1 MGLVEI
7 NAIAFL
13 EYWEG
18 KSITGGSERLKLV
31 VKFKEKGKF
40 FKTSLGMTLASEHQ
54 VFNSD
59 SYMEEDRFETY
70 DEYYECVEETISDEV
85 LIKEVAEKMIRDYFE
100 KERNENNKD
109 ERVKEILGKIGN
121 SKPLN
126 IKVKID

>member
-1 MGLVEI
+1 MEI

-40 FKTSLGMTLASEHQ
+40 FKASLGMTLASEQQMIYSNLH
-54 VFNSD
+54 
-59 SYMEEDRFETY
+59 MKEDRFENY
-70 DEYYECVEETISDEV
+70 DEYYEYVEDIISNTDFLKET
-85 LIKEVAEKMIRDYFE
+85 AEKMIRDYFE